1 MTGYLADDSTA
12 SASLP
17 SLSPQPERGPLD
29 KKRIRIQHLQAAKEQ
44 GVKIS
49 MLTAYDALTASIFDR
64 AGIDMI
70 LVGDSLGNVVLGY
83 SSTLPVT
90 LDDMERATAAVARA
104 ASRALIVADL
114 PFGAYE
120 ASPEQA
126 FTSAARLMKA
136 GAHAV
141 KLEGGAARAET
152 VTVLTGAGIPVV
164 AHLGYTPQSENSLGG
179 PRMQGRGEGAK
190 KLMEDARA
198 LEAAGAFAVVFE
210 MVPESVATQLTKE
223 LSIITI
229 GIGAGP
235 YTDGQVLVWSDMA
248 GMTSW
253 SPSFARR
260 FAELG
265 RELESAAGSYISAVR
280 SGDFP
285 GSDNYRSE

>member
-1 MTGYLADDSTA
+1 MTGYLADDSAPHVDA
-12 SASLP
+12 SHSP
-17 SLSPQPERGPLD
+17 SPTSQGPLD

-49 MLTAYDALTASIFDR
+49 MLTAYDALTASIFDQ

-90 LDDMERATAAVARA
+90 IEDMERATSSVARA
-104 ASRALIVADL
+104 SKRAFIVADL
-114 PFGAYE
+114 PFGSYE
-120 ASPEQA
+120 ASPA
-126 FTSAARLMKA
+126 HALTNAVRLMKA

-141 KLEGGAARAET
+141 KLEGGAQRADT
-152 VTVLTGAGIPVV
+152 VKLLTEAGIPVV
-164 AHLGYTPQSENSLGG
+164 AHLGYTPQSENALGG
-179 PRMQGRGEGAK
+179 PRVQGRGEGAQI
-190 KLMEDARA
+190 LARDTHA
-198 LEAAGAFAVVFE
+198 LADAGAFAVVFE
-210 MVPESVATQLTKE
+210 MVPEPIATQLSQE

-235 YTDGQVLVWSDMA
+235 HTDGQVLVWSDMA

-260 FAELG
+260 FAQLGQELHCATQSYTSCV
-265 RELESAAGSYISAVR
+265 RDGS
-280 SGDFP
+280 FP
-285 GSDNYRSE
+285 SSENYRTN